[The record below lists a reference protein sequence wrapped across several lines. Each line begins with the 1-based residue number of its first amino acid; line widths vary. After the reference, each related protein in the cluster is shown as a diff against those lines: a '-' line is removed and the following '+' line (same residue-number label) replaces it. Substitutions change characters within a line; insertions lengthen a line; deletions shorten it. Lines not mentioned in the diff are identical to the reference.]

1 VTAASVELVEA
12 VSPTIESLMATHR
25 ERRAHWYAHE
35 IIPWERGRSYA
46 DEPWDESQ
54 ATLSPIARTALHIN
68 LLTED
73 NLPYYYAKLAT
84 SFPEDS
90 PMTEWARLWTAEEA
104 QHGSAMREYL
114 LVSRN
119 CDPVKLEDDR
129 LETTTRGWATDVMD
143 PVDLFVYTSAQELA
157 TRISHRNAGSLADDE
172 AAFQLMK
179 RIAADENHHFLFYRG
194 VTTAML
200 KEAPTHVIGSIYK
213 VLSNFE
219 MPGTT
224 IPGFSRKAMDMARA
238 GVYNMRIHAEQV
250 VQPLLR
256 EWNIGSLDGLS
267 GAAAQAQDKIMSLY
281 EDLLVA
287 AEDFEARLAKRKK
300 RLART

>member
-1 VTAASVELVEA
+1 
-12 VSPTIESLMATHR
+12 MATHR
-25 ERRAHWYAHE
+25 DRRAHWYSHE

-54 ATLSPIARTALHIN
+54 ATLSPVARTALQVN

-90 PMTEWARLWTAEEA
+90 PMAEWARLWTAEEA

-129 LETTTRGWATDVMD
+129 LETTTRGWANDVVD

-200 KEAPTHVIGSIYK
+200 KEAPTHVIGSIYR

-300 RLART
+300 RLARA

>member
-1 VTAASVELVEA
+1 
-12 VSPTIESLMATHR
+12 MATHR
-25 ERRAHWYAHE
+25 ERRSHWYSHE
-35 IIPWERGRSYA
+35 LIPWERGRSYA
-46 DEPWDESQ
+46 DEPWDEAH
-54 ATLSPIARTALHIN
+54 ATLSEVARTALTVN

-84 SFPEDS
+84 SFPDHS
-90 PMTEWARLWTAEEA
+90 PMAEWARLWTAEEA

-119 CDPVKLEDDR
+119 CDPRQLEDDR
-129 LETTTRGWATDVMD
+129 LATTQRGWANDIAD

-157 TRISHRNAGSLADDE
+157 TRISHRNAGSLADDP
-172 AAFQLMK
+172 AAYELMK
-179 RIAADENHHFLFYRG
+179 RIAADENHHYLFYRG

-200 KEAPTHVIGSIYK
+200 KEAPTMVIGAVYR

-224 IPGFSRKAMDMARA
+224 IPGFRRKALEMARA
-238 GVYNMRIHAEQV
+238 GVYNLRIHAEQV

-256 EWNIGSLDGLS
+256 EWKIESLEGLS
-267 GAAAQAQDKIMSLY
+267 GAAAQAQERIIAFY
-281 EDLLVA
+281 EDLLVK
-287 AEDFEARLAKRKK
+287 AEEFDSRLAKRGR
-300 RLART
+300 RLARS